1 MTQRATDRLA
11 IDGGAPVRTEPL
23 HPDKG
28 MAYINAEERE
38 AVLQVLESR
47 SLFRYYGPDLQN
59 AVRSLELGFA
69 EKMGVPYAVAVSS
82 GTAALRTALAAI
94 GVSEGDE
101 VIIPAVTFIATVGAA
116 VAQRA
121 VPVFAEVDA
130 SLTLDPEDFEAK
142 ISPRT
147 RAVIPVHLG
156 NVPCR
161 MDEIMAVARR
171 HGIAVIEDVAQ
182 AAGASYKGRRLGSI
196 GDLGAFSLQL
206 EKNITS
212 GEGGIVTT
220 NSYELFDRVTRFQDQ
235 GGQFRIQSGEVRE
248 TTEGEAFVGENLRMA
263 ELAGA
268 VAGVQLRRLDG
279 LLDAM
284 RANKRR
290 VKHLLSDLPGL
301 EFRDIPDPEGDGGS
315 GITFFID
322 TEERAKRVVQALR
335 AEGIPAGQVYG
346 GLPVYANPQILH
358 KRTAWT
364 GCPWHCAAHPTTVEY
379 YMGLCPRSEDL
390 LTRSISIGIGPRYT
404 EQDCQDIVLAVRK
417 VAEHAL

>member
-1 MTQRATDRLA
+1 
-11 IDGGAPVRTEPL
+11 
-23 HPDKG
+23 
-28 MAYINAEERE
+28 
-38 AVLQVLESR
+38 VLESR
-47 SLFRYYGPDLQN
+47 SLFRYYGPDLQHT
-59 AVRSLELGFA
+59 VRSLEREFA
-69 EKMGVPYAVAVSS
+69 ATIGVPYAVAVSS
-82 GTAALRTALAAI
+82 GTAALRTALVAL

-101 VIIPAVTFIATVGAA
+101 VIVPAVTFIATVGA
-116 VAQRA
+116 VVVQRA

-130 SLTLDPEDFEAK
+130 SLTLDPADFEAK
-142 ISPRT
+142 ITPRT

-161 MDEIMAVARR
+161 MDAIMAVARQY
-171 HGIAVIEDVAQ
+171 HIAVIEDVAQ
-182 AAGASYKGRRLGSI
+182 AAGATYKGRRLGSI

-220 NSYELFDRVTRFQDQ
+220 SSYELFDRATRFQDQ
-235 GGQFRIQSGEVRE
+235 GGQFRIQSGEIRE

-279 LLDAM
+279 LLTAM

-290 VKHLLSDLPGL
+290 VKHLLSDLPGI

-315 GITFFID
+315 GITFFVD
-322 TEERAKRVVQALR
+322 TGERAKRIVEALR

-358 KRTAWT
+358 KRTAWK
-364 GCPWHCAAHPTTVEY
+364 GCPWHCEAHPTTVEY
-379 YMGLCPRSEDL
+379 YIGLCPRSEDL
-390 LTRSISIGIGPRYT
+390 LARSVSIAIGPHYT
-404 EQDCQDIVLAVRK
+404 EQDCHDIVLALRK
-417 VAEHAL
+417 VAEQLL